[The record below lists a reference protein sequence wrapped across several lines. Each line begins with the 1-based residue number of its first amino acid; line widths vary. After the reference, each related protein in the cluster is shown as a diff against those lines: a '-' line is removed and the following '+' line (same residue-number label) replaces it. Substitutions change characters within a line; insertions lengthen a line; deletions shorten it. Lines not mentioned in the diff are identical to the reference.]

1 MEDRSLPRPVLR
13 PLRVEAQTVED
24 LSRYSWVARPAYRA
38 QLVLDAIEKRP
49 PQKKKPFGF

>member
-1 MEDRSLPRPVLR
+1 MEDRSLSRPALR
-13 PLRVEAQTVED
+13 PLKVEAPTAEG

-49 PQKKKPFGF
+49 PQKKKPLGF